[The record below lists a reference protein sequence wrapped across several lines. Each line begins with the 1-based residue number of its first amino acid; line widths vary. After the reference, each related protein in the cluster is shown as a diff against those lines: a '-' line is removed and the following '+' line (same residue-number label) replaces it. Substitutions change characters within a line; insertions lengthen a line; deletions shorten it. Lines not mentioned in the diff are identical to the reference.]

1 MFRIQS
7 STSFWEV
14 ICLQSYW
21 KSIRLKTSRN
31 NSKTL
36 WQSAH
41 VYWKKQ
47 HFRSATFLFLKKL
60 WINGQNY
67 KTSGGNRNSIK
78 LEIKTKGE
86 VKKLVNFVFL
96 YQPVNKIDK
105 FFQKGKIIPQ
115 SCSCYRNR
123 RVWDRGPFRGINS

>member
-21 KSIRLKTSRN
+21 KSISLKTSRN

-36 WQSAH
+36 WQSTN

-47 HFRSATFLFLKKL
+47 HLRLASFLFLKTL

-67 KTSGGNRNSIK
+67 KAPVGSRNSIK
-78 LEIKTKGE
+78 LEIKTKGK

-96 YQPVNKIDK
+96 NQPIKKIGYV
-105 FFQKGKIIPQ
+105 FQKGKIFPQ
-115 SCSCYRNR
+115 SCSRYRNR
-123 RVWDRGPFRGINS
+123 GVWDRGPFRGINS